1 MTMRATFL
9 LLCVV
14 LVALLGSALAF
25 ELYYAD
31 RIYPGVR
38 VWGVDVGGMRPEEA
52 AVVLREGL
60 GFDAPL
66 VNLGGLDDS
75 PAVQTMRPVDLG
87 LTLDPQATLAPAYA
101 LGREGPGAAS
111 VVERLRLL
119 VRGADFPPVVIHDE
133 RAIRFYLETLAEQIY
148 RPPADATL
156 SLDGVTPV
164 VTPGRAG
171 RYLDV
176 EATLE
181 ALVPAATQLTP
192 TEVQLVVRE
201 IPPPVADAEPAR
213 AEAEAL
219 LAGPLT
225 LVLAQPR
232 EGDPGPWVLSPEQL
246 AAMITLRVEEGD
258 EGRPGELHAALDEGA
273 LRAYLEGLAPAL
285 VVEPVDAR
293 FHFNEGT
300 GQLEPLSPSREGRAL
315 DVEGSVA
322 RILQELAVGK
332 QMNRPLPTARVSAS
346 GTSASRE
353 RMDRYVSLVVQ
364 PVPPRYPDT
373 ATAEELGIVEQVA
386 EGDSYFIGSPS
397 GRDHNIRL
405 ATPKFDGIVVPPGET
420 FSFNHYLGEVS
431 AEAGYDESYIT
442 AGEQLAVE
450 VGGGICQVSTTA
462 FRAAFWGGYP
472 IVARWYHNHRVGY
485 YELRGAG
492 VGMDATVYS
501 PHVDFKFTNDRAHPL
516 LIETEIEE
524 GAHRL
529 VFRFYSTDDGR
540 RVEKEEPEITDETEP
555 GPPIY
560 QLDETLEPGSV
571 IRWQSA
577 VNGLTVTIKRRV
589 YDAEGNVLYDD
600 AFVSEYAPRRA
611 SYHYGLGYEPPP
623 EGEEP
628 ETE

>member
-1 MTMRATFL
+1 MTVRATFL

-25 ELYYAD
+25 ELYHAD

-38 VWGVDVGGMRPEEA
+38 VWGVEVGGMRPEEA
-52 AVVLREGL
+52 AGALREGL

-66 VNLGGLDDS
+66 VALSGLEGS
-75 PAVQTMRPVDLG
+75 QVVQTMRPVDLG
-87 LTLDPQATLAPAYA
+87 LALDPGATLASAYA
-101 LGREGPGAAS
+101 LGRDGPAAMG
-111 VVERLRLL
+111 VLEHVRLL
-119 VRGADFPPVVIHDE
+119 ARGADLPPVVIHDE
-133 RAIRFYLETLAEQIY
+133 RAIRFYLETLAEQVY
-148 RPPADATL
+148 RPPTDATL
-156 SLDGVTPV
+156 TLDGVTPV
-164 VTPGRAG
+164 VNPAHAG

-176 EATLE
+176 EATL
-181 ALVPAATQLTP
+181 ATLVPAATRLAP
-192 TEVQLVVRE
+192 AEVDLVVRE
-201 IPPPVADAEPAR
+201 IPPPIADAEPAR
-213 AEAEAL
+213 AQAEAL

-225 LVLAQPR
+225 LVLAHPR

-246 AAMITLRVEEGD
+246 AAMVTLRVEGAEEG
-258 EGRPGELHAALDEGA
+258 GPGELHAALDEGA
-273 LRAYLEGLAPAL
+273 LRAYLEGVAPAL

-293 FHFNEGT
+293 FHFDEGT
-300 GQLEPLSPSREGRAL
+300 GQLEPISPSREGRAL
-315 DVEGSVA
+315 DVEGSAA
-322 RILQELAVGK
+322 RVVQELAVS
-332 QMNRPLPTARVSAS
+332 N
-346 GTSASRE
+346 
-353 RMDRYVSLVVQ
+353 RYVALVIQ
-364 PVPPRYPDT
+364 SVPPRYPDT
-373 ATAEELGIVEQVA
+373 ATAEGLGIVEQVA

-485 YELRGAG
+485 YELRDAG

-524 GAHRL
+524 DAHRL

-540 RVEKEEPEITDETEP
+540 RVEKEGAEITDETEP

-560 QLDETLEPGSV
+560 QLDETLEPGTV
-571 IRWQSA
+571 TRWQSA
-577 VNGLTVTIKRRV
+577 VNGLTATIERKV

-611 SYHYGLGYEPPP
+611 SYHYGPGYEPPP
-623 EGEEP
+623 EGEADTVAE
-628 ETE
+628 